1 LRRLVCI
8 LLLAG
13 CAATGDSGGGASHL
27 PVSGSG
33 PFTPLEPDPSLSIS
47 APVVLTDPG
56 ADLDDP
62 SVVVWNDALALWVT
76 THRGGVTAIEHADAV
91 TLLDGFMALYPA
103 IQADQGWEAGGVSQ
117 PSVLWTHPWLM
128 FYGAAGMIGWATAA
142 DGHTWTKAPGPALIA
157 NTAEE
162 GDSLSSPAAVQIG
175 DRIRVYYLASGALW
189 AADAPAADVLANR
202 ATEWTR
208 LDGRPETP
216 ERDPMLRTPSWA
228 LAIGRFTARAAD
240 TPVGRLRHDLYFTA
254 MTAPMGAQG
263 ASTNVGFASSFT
275 AEDYATAGA
284 PIVSVHQAVRSP
296 TETPYQDKALLLY
309 VTHSGARDVIAA
321 ALQGGP

>member
-1 LRRLVCI
+1 M

-33 PFTPLEPDPSLSIS
+33 PFTPLEPDPSLSIT
-47 APVVLTDPG
+47 APVVLSDPT

-62 SVVVWNDALALWVT
+62 TVVVWNDALALWVT
-76 THRGGVTAIEHADAV
+76 THRNGATAIEHADAN
-91 TLLDGFMALYPA
+91 TLLDGFMALYPG

-117 PSVLWTHPWLM
+117 PSVLWTNPWLM
-128 FYGAAGMIGWATAA
+128 FYGGGGMIGWATAA
-142 DGHTWTKAPGPALIA
+142 DGHSFKKAPGPALIA

-162 GDSLSSPAAVQIG
+162 GDSLSSPAVVQIG
-175 DRIRVYYLASGALW
+175 DRFRVYYLAAGAIW
-189 AADAPAADVLANR
+189 AAEAPADDVLAGR
-202 ATEWTR
+202 ATTWTR
-208 LDGRPETP
+208 LDGKPETP
-216 ERDPMLRTPSWA
+216 ARDPMLTAPSWA
-228 LAIGRFTARAAD
+228 LAIGRFTARAAN

-254 MTAPMGAQG
+254 RTYPMGAQG

-275 AEDYATAGA
+275 GFDYATEST
-284 PIVSVHQAVRSP
+284 PIVSTHLPVHSP
-296 TETPYQDKALLLY
+296 TETPYGDQALLLY
-309 VTHSGARDVIAA
+309 VMHSGARDVIAA

>member
-1 LRRLVCI
+1 M

-33 PFTPLEPDPSLSIS
+33 PFTPLQPDPSLSIT
-47 APVVLTDPG
+47 APVVLSDAT

-62 SVVVWNDALALWVT
+62 SVVASNDALALWVT
-76 THRGGVTAIEHADAV
+76 THRNGVTAIEHADAN
-91 TLLDGFMALYPA
+91 TLLDGFMALSPA
-103 IQADQGWEAGGVSQ
+103 IQADQGWEAGAVSQ
-117 PSVLWTHPWLM
+117 PSVLWTQPWLM
-128 FYGAAGMIGWATAA
+128 FYAAAGMIGWATAA

-162 GDSLSSPAAVQIG
+162 GGSLSSPAAVRIG
-175 DRIRVYYLASGALW
+175 DRIRVYYLAAGAVW
-189 AADAPAADVLANR
+189 AADAPAADVLAGR

-216 ERDPMLRTPSWA
+216 ARDPMLRVPSWA
-228 LAIGRFTARAAD
+228 LALGRSTARAAR
-240 TPVGRLRHDLYFTA
+240 TPAGRMRHDLYFTA

-263 ASTNVGFASSFT
+263 AGTNIGFASSFT
-275 AEDYATAGA
+275 AEDYATAAA
-284 PIVSVHQAVRSP
+284 PIVAVHAPVRSP
-296 TETPYQDKALLLY
+296 AETPYGDKALLLY
-309 VTHSGARDVIAA
+309 VAQGVRSVISA